1 LTKKKQCGII
11 FIILEKGK
19 ENKMPIFWKNK
30 NEGYF
35 VEKLIDPVPV
45 LKEQE
50 DKVTL
55 FDFDKSKEG
64 EKSDLE
70 RG

>member
-1 LTKKKQCGII
+1 
-11 FIILEKGK
+11 
-19 ENKMPIFWKNK
+19 MPIFWKNK